1 MVRADRGWAADN
13 TDVPGAVAALRER
26 MSGPPVVATILG
38 GGATAAST
46 ALALCDLGVGSL
58 TLLVRSPARAAET
71 LAAIDRHPARPAV
84 RVAALASEAVVGD
97 VVVSTVPASAQTP
110 DLVARCGDVPVVFDV
125 LYDPWPTPL
134 AESAAGR
141 VLIGGLDLLVHQAGS
156 SSRRSPG
163 WPRRSRRCGGRC
175 LGPGGTVVNP
185 ALVAGCGG
193 RRWAGSG
200 CSCRGSCGGC
210 RSPTTTSRSRGRRR
224 SLCTSTS
231 RPGPAWRGRR
241 PWCPRS
247 SAALV
252 AVSVGTDWWLVVL
265 VPLVPVCVALAT
277 STGTPDCC
285 PP

>member
-1 MVRADRGWAADN
+1 MHCAVLGDPIAHSLSPVLHRAGYAATGLDWTYDARQVPAGGLAAFVDGLGDDWRGLSVTSPLKREALERAATVSDRAALAGAANTLVRADRGWAADN

-84 RVAALASEAVVGD
+84 RVAALASGAVVGD

-110 DLVARCGDVPVVFDV
+110 DLVARCSDVPVVFDV

-141 VLIGGLDLLVHQAGS
+141 VLIGGLDLLVHQAVLQFQAFTG
-156 SSRRSPG
+156 
-163 WPRRSRRCGGRC
+163 
-175 LGPGGTVVNP
+175 LP
-185 ALVAGCGG
+185 APLETMRAAG
-193 RRWAGSG
+193 A
-200 CSCRGSCGGC
+200 
-210 RSPTTTSRSRGRRR
+210 
-224 SLCTSTS
+224 
-231 RPGPAWRGRR
+231 
-241 PWCPRS
+241 
-247 SAALV
+247 AAL
-252 AVSVGTDWWLVVL
+252 AARS
-265 VPLVPVCVALAT
+265 
-277 STGTPDCC
+277 
-285 PP
+285 